1 MVSITHKA
9 LLKDHAQV
17 LLSQLIPRNEMI
29 LRLRYGIGS
38 VNDKTLEEIGSI
50 VGLTKTR
57 IRNIQNEALSKF
69 KKDYTLRKL
78 NGPE

>member
-1 MVSITHKA
+1 
-9 LLKDHAQV
+9 
-17 LLSQLIPRNEMI
+17 MI